1 MYKVFLDG
9 IAIYDPMIGIAL
21 TDPTVELAEGK
32 SGSFTCGIPPGNPGY
47 GKIKKLVSV
56 IEVLQ
61 DHDSL
66 FVGRV
71 LSAEKDFY
79 GVETITCEG
88 ELAYLLDSIQR
99 PAEYHDITVRGFLQ
113 TLIDNHNAQVE
124 EAKQFEVGEVTVT
137 DSNDNLYRYT
147 NWETTLDDINDKLV
161 SRLGGHIRIRHA
173 DGHRYIDYL
182 ADFDNTNTQTIAFGE
197 NLLDYTENTTADD
210 LATCIIPLGAAIEN
224 QTDDPQ
230 ALQKYTTCA
239 GANSGSD
246 YVCDSDAIA
255 NYGRVFKVVHFDSVT
270 LPANL
275 KTKGEQYLH
284 DTQFEKM
291 TLTVTAVD
299 KHLLPGDF
307 ERIKVGDRIRCLSKP
322 HGMDRFFPVTKR
334 SIHLDA
340 PEQDTITLGD
350 TVSVSYTERAN
361 KDNDAI
367 YQQID
372 HIPSQSATLKLAQ
385 DNATALLTAATTGH
399 VVTRANEILIMDTDD
414 TKTAQHVWRW
424 DINGFGYSSNGING
438 PYETA
443 ITMDGHILG
452 KFIYALSIYGNQIT
466 AGVIKSVD
474 GNVAFDLDGNQ
485 LLIYDKS
492 TKQKRLMVD
501 GNGLTTLN
509 EQGQIEMC
517 VWNRAIDFFED
528 APNAHLGWFGW
539 AGSKE
544 IDSIWEGWGFNAD
557 HCAKASICYDTDSAA
572 DWTSL
577 VEFKRDGMHLCTPLL
592 TDGYNVMLNRAETA
606 RLYADEAGSANIM
619 ASQNFGVGI
628 GNKWIADFRREKIT
642 FGGTVSSNGGDFHG
656 AVNMHCNTLDMA
668 GNYGAL
674 INGYTNGILRLAG
687 GSYVALVA
695 GGGDIAYF
703 DSSGLNM
710 YGHSIVGQSDRR
722 LKKNIKHPEVDPL
735 EVIKQVEFV
744 QYDWRKDDCHVGV
757 GVIAQQLEQVAPEL
771 VETDKDGYKCINQTR
786 LLHYAL
792 MAIQQLADK
801 INENEQN

>member
-1 MYKVFLDG
+1 MYKVLLDG
-9 IAIYDPMIGIAL
+9 KPIYDPLIGIAL

-113 TLIDNHNAQVE
+113 TLIDNHNAQVD

-137 DSNDNLYRYT
+137 DSNDSLYRYT
-147 NWETTLDDINDKLV
+147 NWKTTLDDINDKLV

-173 DGHRYIDYL
+173 DGHRYLDYL

-239 GANSGSD
+239 DANGGSD

-291 TLTVTAVD
+291 ALTVTAVD
-299 KHLLPGDF
+299 KHLLSGDF

-372 HIPSQSATLKLAQ
+372 HIPPQSATLKLAQ

-424 DINGFGYSSNGING
+424 DVNGWGYSSTGIDG
-438 PYETA
+438 PYKLA
-443 ITMDGHILG
+443 ATMDGAIV
-452 KFIYALSIYGNQIT
+452 ADCIT
-466 AGVIKSVD
+466 AGTMSAEHIRTGTLKSQDDVV
-474 GNVAFDLDGNQ
+474 NFDLDNGSLTINMHISKYLSSSKMVLNGSGLRVFDAAQTKPQMTLSCIVSGDTFNPDGSRVNLGGTIDIPYYDTKGNK
-485 LLIYDKS
+485 LS
-492 TKQKRLMVD
+492 
-501 GNGLTTLN
+501 
-509 EQGQIEMC
+509 
-517 VWNRAIDFFED
+517 
-528 APNAHLGWFGW
+528 
-539 AGSKE
+539 
-544 IDSIWEGWGFNAD
+544 SIWIEGDYISIDGPTGLPI
-557 HCAKASICYDTDSAA
+557 AKISSDMLLVGSQSALLFYAGRAVNTGDNHASFTLGDGTEPVWILGPSDDPSGR
-572 DWTSL
+572 DWTILFESGSL
-577 VEFKRDGMHLCTPLL
+577 NDIVIGRDVSMNNNTISRVKLSSPKIENAEFDGAPSFP
-592 TDGYNVMLNRAETA
+592 DGIT
-606 RLYADEAGSANIM
+606 
-619 ASQNFGVGI
+619 I
-628 GNKWIADFRREKIT
+628 GGE
-642 FGGTVSSNGGDFHG
+642 
-656 AVNMHCNTLDMA
+656 TLDGKNDGVTQKLNLFGA
-668 GNYGAL
+668 GE
-674 INGYTNGILRLAG
+674 NGSTRQLDVKNGRIT
-687 GSYVALVA
+687 S
-695 GGGDIAYF
+695 
-703 DSSGLNM
+703 
-710 YGHSIVGQSDRR
+710 
-722 LKKNIKHPEVDPL
+722 
-735 EVIKQVEFV
+735 V
-744 QYDWRKDDCHVGV
+744 QD
-757 GVIAQQLEQVAPEL
+757 L
-771 VETDKDGYKCINQTR
+771 
-786 LLHYAL
+786 
-792 MAIQQLADK
+792 
-801 INENEQN
+801 

>member
-1 MYKVFLDG
+1 MYKVLLDG
-9 IAIYDPMIGIAL
+9 KPIYDPLIGIAL

-137 DSNDNLYRYT
+137 DSNDSLYRYT

-239 GANSGSD
+239 DANSGSD

-255 NYGRVFKVVHFDSVT
+255 NYGRVFKVVHFDNVT

-291 TLTVTAVD
+291 ALTVTAVD
-299 KHLLPGDF
+299 KHLLSGDF

-424 DINGFGYSSNGING
+424 DVNGWGYSSTGIDG
-438 PYETA
+438 PYKLA
-443 ITMDGHILG
+443 ATMDGAIV
-452 KFIYALSIYGNQIT
+452 ADCIT
-466 AGVIKSVD
+466 AGTMSAEHIRTGTLKSQ
-474 GNVAFDLDGNQ
+474 NSAINFDLDNGQ
-485 LLIYDKS
+485 LIINASGDTFSGQIKLDDHGLDIFDPKGKKKLMSLGTAGTEEGDIQFYTYTDDGDLHTNSEFGSRGIFIDDNTTTSS
-492 TKQKRLMVD
+492 TGTLVELSKDRLQVGD
-501 GNGLTTLN
+501 GKECKLFVGSGIEDSASVWLGNGSN
-509 EQGQIEMC
+509 C
-517 VWNRAIDFFED
+517 AIIYGPDSNSPD
-528 APNAHLGWFGW
+528 KRSW
-539 AGSKE
+539 A
-544 IDSIWEGWGFNAD
+544 IMFMA
-557 HCAKASICYDTDSAA
+557 DSANTIVVNRDIRMNNTTIYYA
-572 DWTSL
+572 KLSSPKIENA
-577 VEFKRDGMHLCTPLL
+577 EFDGAPSFP
-592 TDGYNVMLNRAETA
+592 DGIT
-606 RLYADEAGSANIM
+606 
-619 ASQNFGVGI
+619 I
-628 GNKWIADFRREKIT
+628 GGE
-642 FGGTVSSNGGDFHG
+642 
-656 AVNMHCNTLDMA
+656 TLDGKNDGVTQKLNLFGA
-668 GNYGAL
+668 GA
-674 INGYTNGILRLAG
+674 NGSTRQLDVKNGRIT
-687 GSYVALVA
+687 S
-695 GGGDIAYF
+695 
-703 DSSGLNM
+703 
-710 YGHSIVGQSDRR
+710 
-722 LKKNIKHPEVDPL
+722 
-735 EVIKQVEFV
+735 V
-744 QYDWRKDDCHVGV
+744 QD
-757 GVIAQQLEQVAPEL
+757 L
-771 VETDKDGYKCINQTR
+771 
-786 LLHYAL
+786 
-792 MAIQQLADK
+792 
-801 INENEQN
+801 